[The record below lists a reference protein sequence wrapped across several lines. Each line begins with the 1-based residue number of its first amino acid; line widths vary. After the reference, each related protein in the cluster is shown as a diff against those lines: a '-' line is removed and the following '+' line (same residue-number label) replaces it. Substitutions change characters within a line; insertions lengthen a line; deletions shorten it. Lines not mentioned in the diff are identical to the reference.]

1 MFLRNYSNTDEVYQ
15 YLEPA
20 HRLVFGYGIVAWEF
34 REGLRS
40 WIIPGFIAGIIK
52 AAATLSDDPKFYLG
66 AVGAC
71 LSLLALPIVA
81 IAYAWGRRFYGI
93 SGAIICGLLAATWPE
108 LVYFAPKV
116 LSDVIAT
123 DALVLGVF
131 LIYPAPEAR
140 DRGALV
146 AAGFCPA
153 RFRAALPAR
162 AGLCAGRA
170 LRRPARMEDVL
181 AAARARRGA
190 ADPRRRA
197 ARLDHLGPT
206 LPVDVAQLL

>member
-1 MFLRNYSNTDEVYQ
+1 MINLRRIRVFSTEMGRRTTTLSRPAETAAFLGILLLALALRVGTAMFLRNYSNTDEVYQ

-20 HRLVFGYGIVAWEF
+20 HRLVFGYRIVAWEF

-52 AAATLSDDPKFYLG
+52 AAAALSDDPKFYLG
-66 AVGAC
+66 TVGAC

-116 LSDVIAT
+116 L
-123 DALVLGVF
+123 
-131 LIYPAPEAR
+131 YPTSS
-140 DRGALV
+140 
-146 AAGFCPA
+146 
-153 RFRAALPAR
+153 
-162 AGLCAGRA
+162 
-170 LRRPARMEDVL
+170 RPMRWCSASF
-181 AAARARRGA
+181 
-190 ADPRRRA
+190 
-197 ARLDHLGPT
+197 
-206 LPVDVAQLL
+206 